1 MLLAID
7 AGNTNIVFALF
18 REQQLVKVWRVTTNV
33 QRTSDEFAVFLKQAI
48 AQEGLALKKITHA
61 IVSSV
66 VPDINFSLLKLCRDH
81 LGCEPLVV
89 GTAEVETGL
98 KIKIDRPE
106 ELGADRIVNA
116 VAGISLY
123 KVPLLVIDFGTA
135 TTFDVVD
142 ADGTYCGGAIAPGVN
157 LSLRALHMAAA
168 KLPSVAVARPP
179 KVIATGTVTAIQAG
193 VYWGY
198 VGLVE
203 GLIARIKEEFGLPMT
218 VIATGGLASLLA
230 SAIPAIETVDPDL
243 TLRGLA
249 LIFEKNK
256 TKRKI

>member
-18 REQQLVKVWRVTTNV
+18 EEQKLIKVWRVATNV
-33 QRTSDEFAVFLKQAI
+33 QRTADEFAVFLKQAM
-48 AQEGLALKKITHA
+48 AQAGLNPDTISAA
-61 IVSSV
+61 ILSSV
-66 VPDINFSLLKLCRDH
+66 VPDVNFSLFKLCRDH
-81 LGCEPLVV
+81 FNCEPLIV
-89 GTAEVETGL
+89 GRPGVETGL
-98 KIKIDRPE
+98 KIMIDRPE

-116 VAGISLY
+116 VAAIALY

-142 ADGTYCGGAIAPGVN
+142 ADGTYRGGAIAPGVN

-168 KLPSVAVARPP
+168 KLPSVAVARPA
-179 KVIATGTVTAIQAG
+179 KVIATGTVSAIQTG

-203 GLIARIKEEFGLPMT
+203 GLISRIKEEFGAPMT
-218 VIATGGLASLLA
+218 VIATGGLASLMA
-230 SAIPAIETVDPDL
+230 GAIPAIEKVDPDL
-243 TLRGLA
+243 ILRGLA
-249 LIFEKNK
+249 LIFENNK
-256 TKRKI
+256 TKRKL